1 MASGIRCCNSDNF
14 KEGLVDMDG
23 TSIVQSLKANR
34 GWLLVLGI
42 AYVILGWVA
51 IGYPMAA
58 TIAIEMLL
66 GYLLLAGG
74 IIAVIGAFFSGNWK
88 NLILILLSGIL
99 YLFVGFFLVTNMKE
113 GIITLTLLLAAFLLV
128 EGIFK
133 IIHAFQIKT
142 AANWV
147 WILISGIA
155 SVILAVMI
163 WAEFPQSSAFVI
175 GLLVG
180 IYFLINGFSLIMFS
194 FALKDV
200 ENTA

>member
-1 MASGIRCCNSDNF
+1 MSGNS
-14 KEGLVDMDG
+14 M
-23 TSIVQSLKANR
+23 VQNLQANR

-66 GYLLLAGG
+66 GYILLVGG
-74 IIAVIGAFFSGNWK
+74 VIAIVGSFFSGNWK

-99 YLFVGFFLVTNMKE
+99 YIFVGFFLVTNMKE
-113 GIITLTLLLAAFLLV
+113 GVITLTLLLAAFLLV

-133 IIHAFQIKT
+133 IIHSFQVKT
-142 AANWV
+142 AQNWV
-147 WILISGIA
+147 WILISGLA
-155 SVILAVMI
+155 SVILAIMI

-194 FALKDV
+194 FALKD
-200 ENTA
+200 AK

>member
-1 MASGIRCCNSDNF
+1 MSGNS
-14 KEGLVDMDG
+14 M
-23 TSIVQSLKANR
+23 VQNLQANK

-58 TIAIEMLL
+58 TIAIEILL
-66 GYLLLAGG
+66 GYLLLVGG
-74 IIAVIGAFFSGNWK
+74 VIAVVGSFFSGNWK

-99 YLFVGFFLVTNMKE
+99 YIFVGFFLVTNMKE
-113 GIITLTLLLAAFLLV
+113 GVITLTLLLAAFLLV

-133 IIHAFQIKT
+133 IIHAFQIQT
-142 AANWV
+142 AKNWI
-147 WILISGIA
+147 WILISGLA
-155 SVILAVMI
+155 SVILAIMI

-194 FALKDV
+194 FALKD
-200 ENTA
+200 AK

>member
-1 MASGIRCCNSDNF
+1 MSGNS
-14 KEGLVDMDG
+14 M
-23 TSIVQSLKANR
+23 VQNLQANK

-58 TIAIEMLL
+58 TMAIEMLL
-66 GYLLLAGG
+66 GYILLVGG
-74 IIAVIGAFFSGNWK
+74 VIAVVGSFFSGNWK

-99 YLFVGFFLVTNMKE
+99 YIFVGFFLVTNMKE
-113 GIITLTLLLAAFLLV
+113 GVITLTLLLAAFLLV

-133 IIHAFQIKT
+133 IIHAFQIQT
-142 AANWV
+142 AKNWI

-155 SVILAVMI
+155 SIILAVMI

-194 FALKDV
+194 FALKD
-200 ENTA
+200 AK

>member
-1 MASGIRCCNSDNF
+1 MS
-14 KEGLVDMDG
+14 G

-58 TIAIEMLL
+58 TIAIEILL
-66 GYLLLAGG
+66 GYILLVGG
-74 IIAVIGAFFSGNWK
+74 AISVVGSFFSGNWK

-99 YLFVGFFLVTNMKE
+99 YIFVGFLLVTNMKE
-113 GIITLTLLLAAFLLV
+113 GVITLTLLLAAFLLV

-133 IIHAFQIKT
+133 IIQAFQIQT
-142 AANWV
+142 AQNWI

-155 SVILAVMI
+155 SVILAIMI

-180 IYFLINGFSLIMFS
+180 IYFLINGFSMIMFS

>member
-1 MASGIRCCNSDNF
+1 MSGN
-14 KEGLVDMDG
+14 
-23 TSIVQSLKANR
+23 SIVQNLQANR

-66 GYLLLAGG
+66 GYLLLVGG
-74 IIAVIGAFFSGNWK
+74 VIAVVGSFFSGNWK
-88 NLILILLSGIL
+88 NMILILLSGIL
-99 YLFVGFFLVTNMKE
+99 YIFVGFFLVTNMKE

-133 IIHAFQIKT
+133 IIHSFQLKG
-142 AANWV
+142 AQNWV
-147 WILISGIA
+147 WILISGLA

-163 WAEFPQSSAFVI
+163 WVEFPQSSAFVI

-194 FALKDV
+194 FALKD
-200 ENTA
+200 AK

>member
-1 MASGIRCCNSDNF
+1 MSGDS
-14 KEGLVDMDG
+14 LA
-23 TSIVQSLKANR
+23 QSLKANR
-34 GWLLVLGI
+34 GWLLVLGVV
-42 AYVILGWVA
+42 YVILGWVA

-58 TIAIEMLL
+58 TIAVEMVLGYMLL
-66 GYLLLAGG
+66 AAG
-74 IIAVIGAFFSGNWK
+74 IIAVIGSFFTGNWK

-113 GIITLTLLLAAFLLV
+113 GVITLTLLLAAFLLV

-133 IIHAFQIKT
+133 IIHAFQIQT
-142 AANWV
+142 AQNWT
-147 WILISGIA
+147 WILVSGIA

-163 WAEFPQSSAFVI
+163 WAEFPQSSVFII

-194 FALKDV
+194 FALKD
-200 ENTA
+200 AK